1 MCRRYFLVLLALPS
15 FLVPFTP
22 PVAAADVKANEL
34 DIKTERV
41 IVFKDGYC
49 LFIKK
54 ATATTDKNG
63 EAFTDDVPD
72 SAVLGSFWAVPEEG
86 RLVSMQAGWKTTE
99 ETKDKETICKE
110 TIEILLAN
118 KGKQAK
124 VELHDKTIFSGTI
137 REVLVE
143 KTPVALAEPQL
154 EALDVAAFSPSSAMA
169 VPRGV
174 RRRPVRPDATETHTL
189 TTITGANF
197 VLRTD
202 DGDVF
207 LNAGNIRSI
216 SIKDMKTTLS
226 KSMKTTRRAKRLIF
240 KFPEGEKK
248 QNVSLTYFRP
258 GIRWIPTYRIDLRQ
272 KDGKNLAQVSLQ
284 AEILNEAE
292 DLHDVPVDIV
302 VGVPNFRFKGTP
314 SPLILEAALRNALAE
329 SDPVIMG
336 QAMANNSFSNAM
348 YSQRSGEFRRTA
360 AQANAAAEGGI
371 VNLPGELTATGAQD
385 LFVYKLP
392 KLNLD
397 KGDRSAVSI
406 FTTDAP
412 YKDIYTW
419 DVHVARNDVEAAPSG
434 AGISSPLTLSKNEVW
449 HQVVITNN
457 TNLPWTTGAA
467 MITEGQQPLAQ
478 ELLTYT
484 PPKDECRVPVTVSID
499 TRGSFNEK
507 EIDRE
512 LRALEWSGHN
522 YARIE
527 KEAIVHLCNNKK
539 VDIEAEITLRV
550 GGKVTK
556 AESEGAIVLAAFRAE
571 DWQNYQGHPAVNNSS
586 VVTWKVKLK
595 PGENFEPKVTYHFF
609 TRH

>member
-1 MCRRYFLVLLALPS
+1 MLRRLFPILLALTCLLS
-15 FLVPFTP
+15 HWAP
-22 PVAAADVKANEL
+22 PLRAADAKANEL
-34 DIKTERV
+34 DLKTERV
-41 IVFKDGYC
+41 IIFKDGYC

-54 ATATTDKNG
+54 ATFTTDKNG

-72 SAVLGSFWAVPEEG
+72 SAVLGSFWVVPEEG
-86 RLVSMQAGWKTTE
+86 RLISMQAGWKTTE

-110 TIEILLAN
+110 TIEVLLAN
-118 KGKQAK
+118 KGKLAK

-137 REVLVE
+137 REVLVD
-143 KTPVALAEPQL
+143 KTPMILEGPQL
-154 EALDVAAFSPSSAMA
+154 ETLDIRSLSSSASPA
-169 VPRGV
+169 SA
-174 RRRPVRPDATETHTL
+174 RRRPIRPETLETHTL
-189 TTITGANF
+189 TTISGANF
-197 VLRTD
+197 VLRTE

-207 LNAGNIRSI
+207 LNAGSIRSL
-216 SIKDMKTTLS
+216 SIKDMKTTLA

-240 KFPEGEKK
+240 KFPQGDKK
-248 QNVSLTYFRP
+248 QTLSLMYFRP

-314 SPLILEAALRNALAE
+314 SPLILEATLRNALAE

-348 YSQRSGEFRRTA
+348 YSQRSSEFRRTA
-360 AQANAAAEGGI
+360 ANANAAAEGGI

-392 KLNLD
+392 KISLD

-406 FTTDAP
+406 FTTESP

-507 EIDRE
+507 EIGRE
-512 LRALEWSGHN
+512 LKSLHWSGYD

-527 KEAIVHLCNNKK
+527 KEASIHLCNNKK

-586 VVTWKVKLK
+586 LVTWKVKLK
-595 PGENFEPKVTYHFF
+595 PGENFEPKVKYHFF

>member
-1 MCRRYFLVLLALPS
+1 MRRLFLTTLALPMLLATAS
-15 FLVPFTP
+15 TP
-22 PVAAADVKANEL
+22 ILAADAKANEL
-34 DIKTERV
+34 DPKTERV
-41 IVFKDGYC
+41 IIFKDGYC

-54 ATATTDKNG
+54 ATFTTDKNG

-72 SAVLGSFWAVPEEG
+72 AAVLGSFWAVPEEG

-124 VELHDKTIFSGTI
+124 IELHDKTIFSGVI
-137 REVLVE
+137 REVLVD
-143 KTPVALAEPQL
+143 KTPTVLEQPQL
-154 EALDVAAFSPSSAMA
+154 DALDIRSLSSSA
-169 VPRGV
+169 VTTSV
-174 RRRPVRPDATETHTL
+174 RRRPIRPEMTESHTL

-207 LNAGNIRSI
+207 LNAGTIRSI
-216 SIKDMKTTLS
+216 SIKDMKTTLA
-226 KSMKTTRRAKRLIF
+226 KTMKTTRRAKRLIF

-248 QNVSLTYFRP
+248 QALSVMYFRP
-258 GIRWIPTYRIDLRQ
+258 GIRWIPTYRVDLQ
-272 KDGKNLAQVSLQ
+272 KKEGKNIAQVSLQ

-314 SPLILEAALRNALAE
+314 SPLVLEATLRNALAE
-329 SDPVIMG
+329 TEPVIMG

-371 VNLPGELTATGAQD
+371 VNLPGELTAAGAQD

-392 KLNLD
+392 KINLD

-406 FTTDAP
+406 FTTEAP
-412 YKDIYTW
+412 YRDIYTW
-419 DVHVARNDVEAAPSG
+419 DVHVSRQDVEAAPSG
-434 AGISSPLTLSKNEVW
+434 AGIASPLTLSKNEVW

-484 PPKDECRVPVTVSID
+484 PPKDECRIPVTVSID
-499 TRGSFNEK
+499 TRGAFNEK
-507 EIDRE
+507 EVGRE
-512 LRALEWSGHN
+512 LKALHWSGYD

-527 KEAIVHLCNNKK
+527 KEANVHLCNNKK

-556 AESEGAIVLAAFRAE
+556 ADAEGVVVLSAFRPE

-586 VVTWKVKLK
+586 IVTWKVKLK
-595 PGENFEPKVTYHFF
+595 PGETIEPKVTYHYF
-609 TRH
+609 TRQ